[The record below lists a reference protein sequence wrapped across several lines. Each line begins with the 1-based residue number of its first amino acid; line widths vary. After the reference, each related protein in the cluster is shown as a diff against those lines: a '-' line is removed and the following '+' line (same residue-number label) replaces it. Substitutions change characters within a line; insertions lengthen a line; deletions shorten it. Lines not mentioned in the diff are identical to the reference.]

1 MAAGGAGRGTAQP
14 GLHVPV
20 TREADV
26 ASSWILSLAEG
37 IAVSDGDEG
46 EILFSDS
53 YSRLVQRRL
62 SPALSDALRR
72 LASPGET
79 AERLAESVFTAEGSG
94 VSPGGTT
101 PCNIWP
107 AVASFT
113 SPSPPTGTASPR
125 SSPSPPRSRS
135 PAPPR
140 CPTALTACRGSPIC
154 TGTERKRRWNHRWP
168 SRGSF
173 CMTTGRRRWSMP

>member
-1 MAAGGAGRGTAQP
+1 M
-14 GLHVPV
+14 
-20 TREADV
+20 

-94 VSPGGTT
+94 ALARWYYALQHLARRGFLH
-101 PCNIWP
+101 I
-107 AVASFT
+107 AVASDRDRLATLVPIAASFAFT
-113 SPSPPTGTASPR
+113 GAPR
-125 SSPSPPRSRS
+125 R
-135 PAPPR
+135 
-140 CPTALTACRGSPIC
+140 PTALTACRGSPIC
-154 TGTERKRRWNHRWP
+154 TGTERKRCWNHRWP
-168 SRGSF
+168 SRGSILHDDRAAALVHALSRPA
-173 CMTTGRRRWSMP
+173 TRGISAAASLA